1 MQHKLQYLLLALIVI
16 FGFLVRMYKI
26 DNPVADWH
34 SWRQADTASVTRNFV
49 DLGVDLLHPR
59 FDDFSD
65 TSGRGLFNP
74 DGYRFVEFPV
84 FNLIHYTFYTLI
96 PKTYNLSLE
105 YWGRMTSVISALV
118 SAVLIF
124 LLVRRHSRPFTGLL
138 AAFFYLFLP
147 FNIYFTR
154 VILPD
159 PLMVTLYLAALNFF
173 DVWTINHK
181 SYILILT
188 ALFGTLAVLVKPV
201 ALFFLLPIT
210 WYFWHRYKIKM
221 LNLRHF
227 WVLHLAFVL
236 PFALWRLWSFRYPQ
250 GVPASLW
257 LLNGDHIRFRPA
269 FFRWLFGERLGDM
282 ILGHWGVFPLSLG
295 LFAAGSF
302 LPWVIG
308 ALAYLVVFATGNVR
322 HDYYQIPIIPIV
334 SILLALGVIHFAT
347 SWTKKAFILFVIF
360 MMLGMTWYDIR
371 GNYQVNNWSIIRAG
385 QAVDR
390 LLPKD
395 ALVVAPYNGDTA
407 FLYQTKRRGFTHLP
421 MPIKDLKDRYGIGY
435 YVSVTYDPDTR
446 AIMDQYTIMEQ
457 NPEFVIIK
465 LDERPDYWQRKR
477 LE

>member
-84 FNLIHYTFYTLI
+84 FNLIHYAFYTLI

-124 LLVRRHSRPFTGLL
+124 LLVRRHSRPFT
-138 AAFFYLFLP
+138 
-147 FNIYFTR
+147 
-154 VILPD
+154 
-159 PLMVTLYLAALNFF
+159 
-173 DVWTINHK
+173 
-181 SYILILT
+181 

-221 LNLRHF
+221 LNLRYF

-435 YVSVTYDPDTR
+435 YVSVTCGPDTR